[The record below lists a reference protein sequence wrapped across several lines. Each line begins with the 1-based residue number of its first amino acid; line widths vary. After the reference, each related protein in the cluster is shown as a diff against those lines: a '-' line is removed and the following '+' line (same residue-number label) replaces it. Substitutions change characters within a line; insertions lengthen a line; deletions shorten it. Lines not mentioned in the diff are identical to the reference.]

1 MKRKDWLVIVI
12 LLISPILINYI
23 ILGKS
28 LGLTVNGSID
38 GWLGFYGAFVG
49 AVIPMFI
56 LYRTRMW
63 NKEDNEEIRK
73 SQNKILQ
80 YQAKKEWFDGL
91 RKQLDDN
98 YRILDFQGTIVAAN
112 EMALGNYQGAIVRLM
127 LLNKNIE
134 MQGYSFD
141 LYFSGEYKKKEEV
154 AYSDC
159 YNDILREYGGF
170 VNDLI
175 LICRLM
181 KEIEQGNEVE
191 SYIVN
196 SIREFNKLHIK
207 NNIIIISD
215 FLKELE
221 SLANS
226 NLLQSELENVC
237 MRRISEVSM
246 IHSEKEKLVKVTND
260 LLKFEDKEIERI
272 LQ

>member
-91 RKQLDDN
+91 SRN
-98 YRILDFQGTIVAAN
+98 YCCC
-112 EMALGNYQGAIVRLM
+112 
-127 LLNKNIE
+127 K
-134 MQGYSFD
+134 
-141 LYFSGEYKKKEEV
+141 
-154 AYSDC
+154 
-159 YNDILREYGGF
+159 
-170 VNDLI
+170 
-175 LICRLM
+175 
-181 KEIEQGNEVE
+181 
-191 SYIVN
+191 
-196 SIREFNKLHIK
+196 
-207 NNIIIISD
+207 
-215 FLKELE
+215 
-221 SLANS
+221 
-226 NLLQSELENVC
+226 
-237 MRRISEVSM
+237 
-246 IHSEKEKLVKVTND
+246 
-260 LLKFEDKEIERI
+260 
-272 LQ
+272 